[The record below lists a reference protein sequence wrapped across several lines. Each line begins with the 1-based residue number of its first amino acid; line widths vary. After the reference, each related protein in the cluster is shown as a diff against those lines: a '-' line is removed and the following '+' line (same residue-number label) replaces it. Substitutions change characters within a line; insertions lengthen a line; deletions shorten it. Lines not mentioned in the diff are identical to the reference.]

1 MNRMKL
7 IALAIAL
14 VAAPAVGH
22 AQQRD
27 TVKRD
32 TVKKESTAEKVGR
45 QTGTSV
51 DKAAKTTEHNAKAAG
66 HATKTNAS
74 HAASAT
80 KTNASH
86 AASAT
91 KTNASHAAN
100 ATKTNASH
108 AASATKT
115 NASHAAKATETNLHH
130 LKKDVKKATAS
141 RTRPNPRSRSSCLRF
156 AFDEGLLMVSGN
168 ERPGGSHAKDSC
180 TCARAGCVAR
190 RVHARNDGRI
200 VRRRGRDGDARQR
213 EFASRPARSSP

>member
-1 MNRMKL
+1 MNRKL
-7 IALAIAL
+7 MALAFAL

-66 HATKTNAS
+66 HATKVNAS

-86 AASAT
+86 AASAGMLCLRMYQT
-91 KTNASHAAN
+91 
-100 ATKTNASH
+100 
-108 AASATKT
+108 
-115 NASHAAKATETNLHH
+115 
-130 LKKDVKKATAS
+130 ATA
-141 RTRPNPRSRSSCLRF
+141 NP
-156 AFDEGLLMVSGN
+156 A
-168 ERPGGSHAKDSC
+168 
-180 TCARAGCVAR
+180 
-190 RVHARNDGRI
+190 
-200 VRRRGRDGDARQR
+200 
-213 EFASRPARSSP
+213 SSPPEKTPPACNVLKLKISFR

>member
-1 MNRMKL
+1 MLRSKRRGFEILPKTPTQCDDGRELCPRLALLSQWNRLNSEDCSMNRKL
-7 IALAIAL
+7 IALAFAL

-51 DKAAKTTEHNAKAAG
+51 DKAAKTTEHNAKTAG
-66 HATKTNAS
+66 HATKVNASHAASATKTNASHAASATTTNAS

-91 KTNASHAAN
+91 KTN
-100 ATKTNASH
+100 
-108 AASATKT
+108 
-115 NASHAAKATETNLHH
+115 LHH
-130 LKKDVKKATAS
+130 LKKDVKKAVGDT
-141 RTRPNPRSRSSCLRF
+141 TKP
-156 AFDEGLLMVSGN
+156 
-168 ERPGGSHAKDSC
+168 AK
-180 TCARAGCVAR
+180 
-190 RVHARNDGRI
+190 
-200 VRRRGRDGDARQR
+200 
-213 EFASRPARSSP
+213 P